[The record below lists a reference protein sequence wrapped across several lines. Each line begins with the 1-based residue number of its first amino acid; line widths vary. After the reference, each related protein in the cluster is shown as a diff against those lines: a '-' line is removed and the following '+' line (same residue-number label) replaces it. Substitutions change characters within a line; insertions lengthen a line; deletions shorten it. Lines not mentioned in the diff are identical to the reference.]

1 MKRTAK
7 TRQRELV
14 NTTQSKDPSAE
25 TGIEDGSPLQFWSKE
40 FATKRATT
48 PVSLAGIDAPE
59 TKPEP
64 RTGRAPERPV
74 AAVEAEIERVIGHFR
89 LEALDSLVVT
99 VRPDAD
105 TRLRLSMARDGDDIL
120 VAVKLECGEFEV
132 LREYWG
138 GLQRELQQR
147 GVILGRI
154 ETAETNLSASQYA
167 QSDSHSHTRQRSN
180 TFHEAEESDATTE
193 AQFRE
198 GLQRRRTSSMNLT
211 SVPAEEHSRA
221 PFESWV

>member
-1 MKRTAK
+1 
-7 TRQRELV
+7 
-14 NTTQSKDPSAE
+14 
-25 TGIEDGSPLQFWSKE
+25 
-40 FATKRATT
+40 
-48 PVSLAGIDAPE
+48 
-59 TKPEP
+59 
-64 RTGRAPERPV
+64 V
-74 AAVEAEIERVIGHFR
+74 AAVEAEIERTIGHFR

-105 TRLRLSMARDGDDIL
+105 TRLRLRIARDGDDIL
-120 VAVKLECGEFEV
+120 VAVKLECGELEV

-154 ETAETNLSASQYA
+154 ESAETNLSASHA
-167 QSDSHSHTRQRSN
+167 HSDSHSNTRQRSN

-211 SVPAEEHSRA
+211 SVPTEAHSRA